1 MIATATFSAVSGS
14 QALGLPSRIFAWL
27 DNYTILWYI
36 YVTMFTRQ
44 QDTLI
49 DMETLERVAPIIR
62 NAAHPIRLRILDYLR
77 QQAQACTVS
86 QIVEAAGVAQA
97 IVSQQLRI
105 LKDQGVLSARREG
118 NYILYDIADRSVLML
133 LECIRQHQ
141 ATLR

>member
-1 MIATATFSAVSGS
+1 MLI
-14 QALGLPSRIFAWL
+14 
-27 DNYTILWYI
+27 
-36 YVTMFTRQ
+36 Q
-44 QDTLI
+44 QHDTLI

-77 QQAQACTVS
+77 QQAEPCTVS
-86 QIVEAAGVAQA
+86 QIVEAAGAAQA